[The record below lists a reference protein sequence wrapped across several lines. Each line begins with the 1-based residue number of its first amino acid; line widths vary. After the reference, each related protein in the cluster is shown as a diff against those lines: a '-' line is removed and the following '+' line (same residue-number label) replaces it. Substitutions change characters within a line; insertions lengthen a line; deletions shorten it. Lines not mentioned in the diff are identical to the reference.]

1 MTGRSNSQP
10 LSGLWVKASCQVPGS
25 GHLERDVPCQDMA
38 GAWISPRPCLI
49 VLDGRGSAS
58 HSHLGA
64 HAAITQL
71 RATIRRWEPEL
82 KLLLDQSNHELASV
96 GWKGF
101 AQMLYHIAASE
112 QLKLAG
118 WYERPAADFEFTLT
132 IAIVGK
138 SRIGWMSVGDSPLA
152 VSRHGVVGLVTAM
165 EEVAFANQTTF
176 VSATPKGPLG
186 LRGGVIPAGG
196 VTGLLAM
203 SDGAASRLLQLKQQI
218 PALAV
223 GELMEGIASS
233 KLRPSVIKDML
244 KDPAW
249 DHVTRDDRSI
259 AMLAMCST
267 APSLSRLVRRRSKE
281 MHVAGNSTSVS

>member
-10 LSGLWVKASCQVPGS
+10 LTGLWVKASCQVPGS

-38 GAWISPRPCLI
+38 GAWVSPRPCLI

-71 RATIRRWEPEL
+71 RSTIRRWEPEL
-82 KLLLDQSNHELASV
+82 KVLLDRSNDELANI
-96 GWKGF
+96 GWQGCS
-101 AQMLYHIAASE
+101 QMLYQIAGAE

-138 SRIGWMSVGDSPLA
+138 ARIGWMSVGDSPLT
-152 VSRHGVVGLVTAM
+152 VSRHGVVGLITAM
-165 EEVAFANQTTF
+165 DEVAFANQTTF
-176 VSATPKGPLG
+176 VSTSPKRHLG
-186 LRGGVIPAGG
+186 LRGGVIPAEG

-203 SDGAASRLLQLKQQI
+203 SDGTASRLLHIKQQT
-218 PALAV
+218 PAVAV
-223 GELMEGIASS
+223 REIIEGIASGQ
-233 KLRPSVIKDML
+233 LRPSEIKVML
-244 KDPAW
+244 KDLAW
-249 DHVTRDDRSI
+249 DHITRDDRSI

-267 APSLSRLVRRRSKE
+267 
-281 MHVAGNSTSVS
+281 VAF